1 MILDRVTI
9 TGADC
14 SVSPRDLAALSEEFP
29 FVEWGI
35 LVSASQGTAEKNHVF
50 VPRFP
55 DKEWIEDLKKVAAQN
70 PMQLSMHICGRWV
83 RQLLLGK
90 VDLPEWLIHGPAF
103 RRIQLNFHAEDT
115 PCNPQEFYISLLS
128 LGHRQYIFQI
138 DGVVGNK
145 HLESVYAENDDKF
158 IIDAVP
164 LFDVSGG
171 AGTLPKEWPKPC
183 YMANDVDYVYHGY
196 AGGLGPDNLETQ
208 LPLIAEVAGNARIWV
223 DMETKV
229 RSEDD
234 KQFDLGKVR
243 KCLEIC
249 RPWIENE
256 KI

>member
-1 MILDRVTI
+1 MLLDRVTI

-14 SVSPRDLAALSEEFP
+14 SINPRDLVALSKEFS

-35 LVSASQGTAEKNHVF
+35 LVSASQGTAEKNHIF

-55 DKEWIEDLKKVAAQN
+55 DREWIEDLKKVALQH
-70 PMQLSMHICGRWV
+70 PMQLSMHVCGRWV

-90 VDLPEWLIHGPAF
+90 VDMPEWLIHGPTF

-115 PCNPQEFYISLLS
+115 PCEPQEFYLALLA

-145 HLESVYAENDDKF
+145 HLEAVYAENDDKF
-158 IIDAVP
+158 TIDAVP

-171 AGTLPKEWPKPC
+171 AGTLPKEWPKPQ
-183 YMANDVDYVYHGY
+183 YNVYCGY
-196 AGGLGPDNLETQ
+196 AGGLGPETLETQ
-208 LPLIAEVAGNARIWV
+208 LPLIAEAAGKAQIWV

-249 RPWIENE
+249 KPWIENE